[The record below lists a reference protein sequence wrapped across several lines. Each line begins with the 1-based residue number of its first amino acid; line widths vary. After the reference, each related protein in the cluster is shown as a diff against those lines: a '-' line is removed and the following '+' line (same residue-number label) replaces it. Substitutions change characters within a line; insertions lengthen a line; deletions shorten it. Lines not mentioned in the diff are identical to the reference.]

1 MAWVM
6 ELEITIA
13 CMLVSTVIT
22 ILAVVGLLELVDRY
36 VR

>member
-1 MAWVM
+1 M
-6 ELEITIA
+6 ELEVTIVYV
-13 CMLVSTVIT
+13 LVSMVIT

>member
-6 ELEITIA
+6 ELEITRVY
-13 CMLVSTVIT
+13 MPVSAVIT